1 MQGKRATLAA
11 PVEHALLLGRGCKV
25 LKAATTTITTTS
37 TPPSYLVQRDATKVL
52 SLESLPPVLVLSLG
66 RFAVYGKRQ
75 DTVTFPVDL
84 ELPADVL
91 AHSVGAR
98 VTYILSAAVVH
109 LGPTMDQGH
118 YVSYARTEERAG
130 VWTSWVRFD
139 DGQVSAR
146 FCGDHVSSW

>member
-25 LKAATTTITTTS
+25 LKAATTTITTTR

-98 VTYILSAAVVH
+98 VTYILSARVGAWLGVVAH
-109 LGPTMDQGH
+109 GG
-118 YVSYARTEERAG
+118 ARWRMVFSGCTWWYM
-130 VWTSWVRFD
+130 V
-139 DGQVSAR
+139 AR
-146 FCGDHVSSW
+146 WWNGGAWLRVVAHGTW